1 MPWIGKGNF
10 YLSVGM
16 AKYAK
21 TMTNAS
27 MRDYYEMS
35 IPQSKSNSHA
45 ITEANSNVHTQYIPE
60 LRAG

>member
-1 MPWIGKGNF
+1 MPRIGKGKF
-10 YLSVGM
+10 YLRAGM

-27 MRDYYEMS
+27 MGDYYEIV

>member
-1 MPWIGKGNF
+1 
-10 YLSVGM
+10 M

-27 MRDYYEMS
+27 MDDYYEIL

-45 ITEANSNVHTQYIPE
+45 ITGANSNEHTQYIPE
-60 LRAG
+60 LKAG